1 MSTEKEPSPSK
12 KKKTLSQKKDAVKSA
27 DKLNLKDESS
37 INSPQISEIIS
48 QAFKRFYA
56 VSIKKQNK
64 VRDLQHLDVIV
75 AEYLQTFMILGYD
88 INGEKICISHAS
100 TPAARDALIEHLRST
115 FLGIMNNNIGEG

>member
-27 DKLNLKDESS
+27 DKLNLKDGSS

-56 VSIKKQNK
+56 VSVKKQNK

-115 FLGIMNNNIGEG
+115 FLGIMNNNNGEG

>member
-1 MSTEKEPSPSK
+1 MSAEKEPPPSK
-12 KKKTLSQKKDAVKSA
+12 KKKTRSQKKDVVKSA
-27 DKLNLKDESS
+27 DKLNLKDGSS

-56 VSIKKQNK
+56 VSVKKQNK

-115 FLGIMNNNIGEG
+115 FLGIMNNNTGEG